1 MDTDLGGGGD
11 HGYLDLVLSDVDY
24 MRTLPPST
32 PFQATNF
39 LPPLTI
45 DELATAVQAVEIWKT
60 HNEQIHVYRECK
72 NVEKSFLW
80 HIHTALDDKYIEH
93 IVDYDTGLI
102 EDNIPAVLN
111 SSFTNYGK
119 VQSEEVKSKKVE
131 VLNLTF
137 NPADSMVSLY
147 SPIK

>member
-45 DELATAVQAVEIWKT
+45 DELATAVQAAESQKT
-60 HNEQIHVYRECK
+60 HNDQICIYCECN
-72 NVEKSFLW
+72 NVEKPFSGIFAPTWTIHILNILW
-80 HIHTALDDKYIEH
+80 MIIND
-93 IVDYDTGLI
+93 
-102 EDNIPAVLN
+102 
-111 SSFTNYGK
+111 
-119 VQSEEVKSKKVE
+119 
-131 VLNLTF
+131 
-137 NPADSMVSLY
+137 
-147 SPIK
+147 